1 MMNKL
6 KRQRK
11 LAGLTQHELSRKAGV
26 SPGRIAWVESGRTKL
41 RPDEEER
48 IKAALVRR
56 AAEVTR
62 ELSA

>member
-11 LAGLTQHELSRKAGV
+11 SVGLTQHELSREAKIP
-26 SPGRIAWVESGRTKL
+26 PGRIAWAETGRTKL
-41 RPDEEER
+41 RPDEAER
-48 IKAALVRR
+48 VKQVLARR
-56 AAEVTR
+56 AAQVAQ